1 MSLAR
6 EKIEGLEFVTV
17 DERLQ
22 AALAAV

>member
-1 MSLAR
+1 LAR